1 MTAPS
6 RGSSSDGRN
15 PPQSQLRQ
23 KAGDR
28 AVQASG
34 DVAGSVATG
43 DHATATYEDHS
54 IHYHH
59 PPTPGRSQTRVEE
72 TYVNRL
78 RDALSKKQLS
88 VTAGP
93 LAVEWQTS
101 GLERMSNPGQ
111 LVSECLAR
119 RRIIL
124 RGPAGAGKSM
134 LLRRAALQSL
144 ESAETIPV
152 IFDLSQ
158 WKPAHTKA
166 MNEIGESPEAR
177 HQQFA
182 VMAHTSVVPINA
194 NILEVLAEGREIML
208 MLDGLNEVA
217 SQTTSATIFNAID
230 AYLQQRPLSLC
241 ALVADR
247 VHHDSSADL
256 STWEEFEMCPLA
268 SHTIDEV
275 LSAHFSPEVLKTVSD
290 ANRMLLGRP
299 FFLEQAISTGNLALG
314 SAEDS
319 LEQFYTQQQQL
330 TKGTLECLSKMAF
343 EMYRASARAASL
355 PFVKKWLPGDT
366 AERLV
371 ADGTLGET
379 PNGEVQFDH
388 QLKHDFFAARYLS
401 RHQADWNS
409 DAFNR
414 VTFSANS
421 IELLFSTL
429 KMLASVKIGDRFLQ
443 AIYNWHW
450 LPAVKTVGVSAGGT
464 GALFSKEVEVW
475 LACCAAEKVLDP
487 LIWTGEA
494 TRALL
499 ERLPNLTFGRAAVVQ
514 SADDI
519 LTLSHSIDS
528 DEEWFLRWRRILDL
542 GRDQSSREEH
552 LQSLGGDDPVM
563 GWALSN
569 AVKRWLLEEADLR
582 QLRAIYR
589 SASDVGVRWRVV
601 HTLGAFVSQANVN
614 LLFEAL
620 DNGGNEWVRY
630 GAIRSLVELAIRAPE
645 EERLRVLEE
654 LRLRLTSLTSRL
666 QLKLGE
672 AIFVSNPPP
681 GWGFTVAPLLR
692 EAASIQQMLVDIDSW
707 GVLLRQFDRYERGL
721 AITPPSR

>member
-6 RGSSSDGRN
+6 RGDSSDGGN

-34 DVAGSVATG
+34 DVAGPVATG

-54 IHYHH
+54 IHHH
-59 PPTPGRSQTRVEE
+59 YPPAPGSSPARVEE

-78 RDALSKKQLS
+78 RDVLSKKQLS
-88 VTAGP
+88 VAAGP

-101 GLERMSNPGQ
+101 GFERMSNPGQ
-111 LVSECLAR
+111 LISECLAR

-144 ESAETIPV
+144 ECAETFPV

-166 MNEIGESPEAR
+166 MNEIGESPKAR
-177 HQQFA
+177 RQQFA
-182 VMAHTSVVPINA
+182 VMAHTSVVPINP
-194 NILEVLAEGREIML
+194 NILEALAERGEVIL
-208 MLDGLNEVA
+208 MFDGLNEVA

-247 VHHDSSADL
+247 VHHDGSADL
-256 STWEEFEMCPLA
+256 SPWEEFEMRPLT

-290 ANRMLLGRP
+290 ANRTLLGRP
-299 FFLEQAISTGNLALG
+299 FFLEQAISTGNLVG
-314 SAEDS
+314 SAEGS
-319 LEQFYTQQQQL
+319 LEQFYTQQQHL

-343 EMYRASARAASL
+343 EMYRTSTRAASL
-355 PFVKKWLPGDT
+355 SFVKKWLPGDT

-379 PNGEVQFDH
+379 SNGEVQFDH
-388 QLKHDFFAARYLS
+388 QLKHDFFAARFLS
-401 RHQADWNS
+401 RHKADWNS

-421 IELLFSTL
+421 IELLFSAL

-443 AIYNWHW
+443 AVYNWHW
-450 LPAVKTVGVSAGGT
+450 LPAVKTVGVSAD
-464 GALFSKEVEVW
+464 GAGVLFSKEVEVW

-494 TRALL
+494 TMALL
-499 ERLPNLTFGRAAVVQ
+499 ERLPNLTFGRAAAVQ

-528 DEEWFLRWRRILDL
+528 DEEWFLRWRGILDL
-542 GRDQSSREEH
+542 GRDQSGREEH

-569 AVKRWLLEEADLR
+569 AVKRWPLEEADLR

-645 EERLRVLEE
+645 VERLRVLEE
-654 LRLRLTSLTSRL
+654 LRLRLASLTSRL

-681 GWGFTVAPLLR
+681 GWGATVAPLLR

-707 GVLLRQFDRYERGL
+707 RVLLRQFDRYERGL